1 MVKTKKTNAK
11 VINEK
16 TKKTIIKKETK
27 PKVIIKASSKIK
39 KLTEEKFEKEDL
51 MNLLRDEL
59 HKVKDVEAYN
69 KKTNEMAL
77 LHTGFSSQKDID
89 FSIKQKQA
97 SVDKAIAKDEFL
109 KDLSKR
115 FNLSPIELQ
124 RRYKIY
130 NYLDT
135 DSSIE
140 FPVTTFFPISYFFYN
155 HLLKTIKEYPSDQRN
170 IILRTNDN
178 SKYIYL
184 EFDRASINN
193 LAHFFNSK
201 DSLKY
206 LDHKDLYLHQKNI
219 NKSEIMFSNILK
231 NCGTTIKTI

>member
-1 MVKTKKTNAK
+1 MVKTKKNIKAK
-11 VINEK
+11 KE
-16 TKKTIIKKETK
+16 IIKKGIK
-27 PKVIIKASSKIK
+27 PNTITKASSKVK
-39 KLTEEKFEKEDL
+39 KITEEKFEKDDL
-51 MNLLRDEL
+51 MNLLREEL
-59 HKVKDVEAYN
+59 HKVKEIEGHN

-97 SVDKAIAKDEFL
+97 SVDKAIAKDGFL

-115 FNLSPIELQ
+115 FNISPIELQ
-124 RRYKIY
+124 QRYKIY
-130 NYLDT
+130 TYLDT
-135 DSSIE
+135 DSSVE
-140 FPVTTFFPISYFFYN
+140 FPAITLFPISYFFYN
-155 HLLKTIKEYPSDQRN
+155 HLFKTIKEYPVDQRN

-178 SKYIYL
+178 SKYIYF

-193 LAHFFNSK
+193 LSHFFNSK

-206 LDHKDLYLHQKNI
+206 KDHKDLYLHQKNI